1 MTALPLR
8 ARAQE
13 QAELCGVFAN
23 ATRILIFWTLVEHEK
38 SVGEIAEAIDA
49 SLQSTSQH
57 LRIMKQRNVLRSRRN
72 GQMIYYRISEQMGGC
87 RHFLETARLGVRS
100 PQESSKL

>member
-1 MTALPLR
+1 MK

-13 QAELCGVFAN
+13 QANICRVFAN
-23 ATRILIFWTLVEHEK
+23 ATRILILWTLAEHEK

-57 LRIMKQRNVLRSRRN
+57 LRIMKQRNVVTSRRN
-72 GQMIYYRISEQMGGC
+72 GQTIYYRISERMGGC
-87 RHFLETARLGVRS
+87 PHILKAARPGAPS
-100 PQESSKL
+100 FKESFQL

>member
-1 MTALPLR
+1 MTARPLR
-8 ARAQE
+8 AQAQE
-13 QAELCGVFAN
+13 QAELCRVFAN
-23 ATRILIFWTLVEHEK
+23 ATRILIFWTLVDHEK

-57 LRIMKQRNVLRSRRN
+57 LRIMKQRNVLKSRRN

-87 RHFLETARLGVRS
+87 RYLLETARLGTRS
-100 PQESSKL
+100 SRELSKL